1 MFNLYAVE
9 EMCPKESRM
18 KSILQRL
25 ASFKFVSLVL
35 ISSPALSQG
44 IVTGN
49 DYAPYADEKLLNGGF
64 ATDIVINVLK
74 TMKDDS
80 KIRFLPWKR
89 GFDQTIDN
97 TYLGT
102 FPYVKLAE
110 RELIAKYSEPLYYS
124 ASKIWYIKENPVNYS
139 DYNSLAGK
147 TFCNPQ
153 GYFITSQMR
162 TLIDNKKVKLQ
173 DPTTMETCLKFLTL
187 GRADFVIGP
196 KPLMQEEGLKAG
208 VWDKLSG
215 SEKNYQED
223 AYYLIVGKTNPLADE
238 FLKKFNKALNEFR
251 SSAKFAELLKQ
262 HNLDGAVR

>member
-1 MFNLYAVE
+1 
-9 EMCPKESRM
+9 M

-25 ASFKFVSLVL
+25 TSFKLLSLVL
-35 ISSPALSQG
+35 ISSPALGQG

-64 ATDIVINVLK
+64 ATDLVTNVLK
-74 TMKDDS
+74 AMKDDS

-110 RELIAKYSEPLYYS
+110 RELIAKYSDPLYYS
-124 ASKIWYIKENPVNYS
+124 ASKVWYTKENPINYS
-139 DYNSLAGK
+139 NHDSLIGK
-147 TFCNPQ
+147 TFCNPP
-153 GYFITSQMR
+153 GYFFSAEMR
-162 TLIDNKKVKLQ
+162 TLIDNKKIKLQ
-173 DPTTMETCLKFLTL
+173 DPTTMEACLRFLTL

-196 KPLMQEEGLKAG
+196 KPLIQEEGQKAG
-208 VWDKLSG
+208 IWDKLSG

-223 AYYLIVGKTNPLADE
+223 AYYLISGKTNPLADE

-251 SSAKFAELLKQ
+251 SSTKFAELLKQ
-262 HNLDGAVR
+262 HNLEGAVR